1 MKRLLFLLCIA
12 LCASPTLGEEW
23 TSPTKEVWAGMV
35 RDLSELSARQNQG
48 KPKLERF
55 CEPELK
61 TCTTVLSARRPDGGD
76 LAFLEIEDAAGQLLA
91 RQTCTVNATHD
102 VRNCLNME
110 DGVAQ
115 QFMKGG
121 DGNWKVIEQLE

>member
-1 MKRLLFLLCIA
+1 
-12 LCASPTLGEEW
+12 
-23 TSPTKEVWAGMV
+23 MV
-35 RDLSELSARQNQG
+35 RDLAELSAQQNEG

-61 TCTTVLSARRPDGGD
+61 TCTVVLSARKRDGGE
-76 LAFLEIEDAAGQLLA
+76 LAFLEIEDAAGELLA

-115 QFMKGG
+115 QFMKGTDG
-121 DGNWKVIEQLE
+121 DWKMIEKLR